1 MSSRDPS
8 SSTDGPSV
16 HSAQNA
22 SRAHAGIALDFTQL
36 EATSADELAA
46 GHGGPI
52 PWKTGEVGVVAPLDR
67 ALTVVLTDPVRVPTI
82 RSVAGDQRA
91 RNGGSEVGAA
101 PTIRAAQAKKAGSC
115 GAACGCKT
123 VAPNRVDE
131 GEPKSPSGSCGSSCG
146 CKTVAPKQTKDAASL
161 GPTLTTGAVN
171 AAAAGHAPLTEL
183 GPNGTSGAG
192 GRGGAGG
199 GGGGKPSPFAK
210 LTAKLKAKLDPKR
223 PGSGIPARKIIR
235 GLVWGRRASQTGF
248 FALFMYFLFQT
259 GFRGN
264 FAAQADQAVRLPLP
278 VEAFLLADPF
288 VAAMT
293 VLSTHTVYRGLLWS
307 IGLLGLTM
315 IFGRVFC
322 GWICPFGTL
331 HHFFAWILPSPK
343 GRGASRVEANKTH
356 GYQRAKYYLMYAF
369 LLASV
374 AGSAIGGLLD
384 PICVAVRAIGLGV
397 IPAVQY
403 LSGRGLGAMQNVPA
417 RPIQAAADHTQDYL
431 ALTVWQS
438 KQFYFHQTWLIVFL
452 LVAILFMNRFVPR
465 FWCRVLCPLGAF
477 LGVFSRFALFGMEK
491 DHAKCTDCNLCLV
504 NCQGADSPQG
514 GVKHRQDECHM
525 CMNCE
530 AACPEDVIKFRFL
543 PNRKGTI
550 TTPDTDRRTL
560 LATVAAGAAAIPAMR
575 IADTLDV
582 NYHPKVIRPPGAVE
596 ERAFLERCI
605 RCAECMKVCPNN
617 ALHPAMFEA
626 GVEGLWTPI
635 LIARIGYCEHSCVLC
650 GQVCPTGAIQ
660 KITEKEKLGLGTPP
674 VKIGTAFYD
683 HGRCLPWSMQT
694 PCIVCEEFCPTSPKA
709 IWVEEV
715 VAPMREKTAGPN
727 GEQPAMKE
735 VKLQRPHVDP
745 SLCIGCG
752 ACEKVCPVQ
761 DQPAVYI
768 TSVGETRSK
777 TNVILLETTNYNQK
791 S

>member
-1 MSSRDPS
+1 MATTPRTELGRRPLTGVRLDTASLEVSRDPLHE
-8 SSTDGPSV
+8 D
-16 HSAQNA
+16 
-22 SRAHAGIALDFTQL
+22 
-36 EATSADELAA
+36 AA
-46 GHGGPI
+46 PI
-52 PWKTGEVGVVAPLDR
+52 PWRTGQLGTVPYLDATVALKPPPSTARSLAELTALPHTNTMYSAPKEVVSSATQEAARCLTSEPAKTPKDREAMTRAEQKTR
-67 ALTVVLTDPVRVPTI
+67 ALLAAELGIMDDSGRVEASASDANLLGSLTF
-82 RSVAGDQRA
+82 
-91 RNGGSEVGAA
+91 
-101 PTIRAAQAKKAGSC
+101 
-115 GAACGCKT
+115 
-123 VAPNRVDE
+123 
-131 GEPKSPSGSCGSSCG
+131 
-146 CKTVAPKQTKDAASL
+146 ASL
-161 GPTLTTGAVN
+161 SDSLPFFRKKQ
-171 AAAAGHAPLTEL
+171 
-183 GPNGTSGAG
+183 GT
-192 GRGGAGG
+192 RG
-199 GGGGKPSPFAK
+199 
-210 LTAKLKAKLDPKR
+210 PKR
-223 PGSGIPARKIIR
+223 AGSGIPARKLISS
-235 GLVWGRRASQTGF
+235 LVWVRRISQAGF
-248 FALFMYFLFQT
+248 FALFTYFLFQT
-259 GFRGN
+259 GFRGTFTAN
-264 FAAQADQAVRLPLP
+264 ADTPVRLPYP

-307 IGLLGLTM
+307 LGLLAVTLV
-315 IFGRVFC
+315 FGRVFC

-331 HHFFAWILPSPK
+331 HHFFGWLFPSK
-343 GRGASRVEANKTH
+343 HGRGASRVEANKTH
-356 GYQRAKYYLMYAF
+356 GYQRIKYYLMFAF
-369 LLASV
+369 LLASL

-397 IPAVQY
+397 IPALQY
-403 LSGRGLGAMQNVPA
+403 VFSRGMSPIGNSGSRAMQG
-417 RPIQAAADHTQDYL
+417 AADSTQDFF
-431 ALTVWQS
+431 ARTVWQS
-438 KQFYFHQTWLIVFL
+438 HQFYFHQTWFIVFL
-452 LVAILFMNRFVPR
+452 LIAVLFMNRFIPR

-514 GVKHRQDECHM
+514 GVKWRQDECHM
-525 CMNCE
+525 CLNCE
-530 AACPEDVIKFRFL
+530 TACPEDVIKFRFL
-543 PNRKGTI
+543 PNRKSTRVQ
-550 TTPDTDRRTL
+550 PDLERRTFL
-560 LATVAAGAAAIPAMR
+560 TTAAAGAVAIPAVR

-582 NYHPKVIRPPGAVE
+582 NYHAKVIRPPGAVE

-617 ALHPAMFEA
+617 ALHPAFLEA
-626 GVEGLWTPI
+626 GIEGLWTPI

-660 KITEKEKLGLGTPP
+660 KITEKEKLGQGVPP

-715 VAPMREKTAGPN
+715 EAPMRDSKPGPDGKEPEMKT
-727 GEQPAMKE
+727 

-768 TSVGETRSK
+768 TSVGESRSK
-777 TNVILLETTNYNQK
+777 TNVILLENTNYNQI
-791 S
+791 